1 MRYITLTLILNI
13 FLISCS
19 SNAIRE
25 ITTFDELLDISDS
38 EKKHYLNVNTSEKNK
53 EYIVEYILEND
64 ADIVL
69 YSDINKTEIP
79 NDLLTEIIPGFCNS
93 FDKFQEISLVNS
105 IEQNIDLENELII
118 VFNKNNSE
126 LINRLK
132 DKYPK
137 IKSYQISNN
146 DKEEFVKSVLGITN
160 SERRFKLIDRLDPS
174 NNIQHYP
181 RIRKDF
187 SSILFLIN
195 SEEAQK
201 LIPYFRNYAVNIN
214 YYSKADILYDK
225 YEYKKILDYEDISIP
240 VNPKL
245 FQSPENEAFKIVI
258 EKELISDF
266 LVSFQV
272 LDNGINKIQYNSKI
286 SKFTIENSGCINRN
300 PQLWKIKENII

>member
-105 IEQNIDLENELII
+105 IEQNIDVENELII

-201 LIPYFRNYAVNIN
+201 LIPYFKNLLVLALVFE
-214 YYSKADILYDK
+214 KF
-225 YEYKKILDYEDISIP
+225 
-240 VNPKL
+240 KL
-245 FQSPENEAFKIVI
+245 F
-258 EKELISDF
+258 F
-266 LVSFQV
+266 LF
-272 LDNGINKIQYNSKI
+272 Y
-286 SKFTIENSGCINRN
+286 
-300 PQLWKIKENII
+300 